1 MYIHVCVSVNIVLE
15 RLVTATVNGEE
26 RWRGR
31 VGRSGVERKR
41 GGGGVCKCS
50 SRMLSDCYSEWRGGV
65 ERKGGVEE
73 EGSGGVVNV
82 VCSKMCVSIIITQV

>member
-1 MYIHVCVSVNIVLE
+1 MIHSYL
-15 RLVTATVNGEE
+15 
-26 RWRGR
+26 
-31 VGRSGVERKR
+31 SGFYHSYVYTCMCIGKY
-41 GGGGVCKCS
+41 S
-50 SRMLSDCYSEWRGGV
+50 SRTLSDCYSEWIGGV